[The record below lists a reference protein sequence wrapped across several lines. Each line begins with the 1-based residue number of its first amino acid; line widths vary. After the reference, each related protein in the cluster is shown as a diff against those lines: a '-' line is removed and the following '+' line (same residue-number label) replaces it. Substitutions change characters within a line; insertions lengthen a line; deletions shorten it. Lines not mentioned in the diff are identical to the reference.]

1 MNKKSIKE
9 LKHLENARDFEM
21 KWKVFFIIFKDFF
34 LLKQMKKTLRVF
46 NGCVACYFRF
56 KVTFI

>member
-34 LLKQMKKTLRVF
+34 FIEANEK
-46 NGCVACYFRF
+46 NF
-56 KVTFI
+56 KSF